1 MRTLLKQ
8 RKERERYEENLHRQ
22 LRRQQ
27 MISENLLQKQ
37 RKEHEQ
43 REWWKKHEQM
53 LEEEQKMI
61 KAFID
66 AGWTVGR
73 LGGRDR
79 GLER

>member
-22 LRRQQ
+22 LRRQ

-37 RKEHEQ
+37 CKEHEQ

-53 LEEEQKMI
+53 LEEEQKII

-66 AGWTVGR
+66 AGWTVGC